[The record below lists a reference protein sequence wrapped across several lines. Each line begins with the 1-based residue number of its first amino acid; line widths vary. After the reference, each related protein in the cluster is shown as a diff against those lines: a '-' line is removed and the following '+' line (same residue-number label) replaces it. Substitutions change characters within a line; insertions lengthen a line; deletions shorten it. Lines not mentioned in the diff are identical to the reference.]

1 VPGDK
6 YMNQSI
12 KDFLVFAKNHRV
24 TNTRGIATKQT
35 GSTMYCD
42 DTTCSDCVLREK
54 CTENNE
60 VGMLNDKDL
69 KSAKGVYPEYFI

>member
-1 VPGDK
+1 VPGDL
-6 YMNQSI
+6 YMNESI

-24 TNTRGIATKQT
+24 TYTRNFAAKQT

-42 DTTCSDCVLREK
+42 DTSCGDCVLREK

-69 KSAKGVYPEYFI
+69 KRAKGVYPEYFI